1 MINSN
6 GEVKMMFAD
15 LRVAFTMSPL
25 SVEVIKIFGDSA
37 EVRCL
42 RYNKVFFT
50 DRNKLEN
57 IRIIAW
63 PPLQFWLI
71 YGTMLSMTNNNNN
84 NVFSERFTTMRDF
97 ISTAVSAFA
106 AFVCVTACAA
116 LMTFPIWGLMLLI
129 WEVYGVVADTT
140 MTAIRLVQPHK
151 INNALLE
158 P

>member
-1 MINSN
+1 MAFMINSN

-57 IRIIAW
+57 IRIIA
-63 PPLQFWLI
+63 
-71 YGTMLSMTNNNNN
+71 
-84 NVFSERFTTMRDF
+84 
-97 ISTAVSAFA
+97 
-106 AFVCVTACAA
+106 
-116 LMTFPIWGLMLLI
+116 
-129 WEVYGVVADTT
+129 
-140 MTAIRLVQPHK
+140 
-151 INNALLE
+151 
-158 P
+158 